1 MADGTLEEE
10 RDMKTKINAQ
20 NNAGGGGR
28 GSVRS
33 AAFCCELKTVFLFFS
48 PSLSN
53 GSGLNSESLSLFPGY
68 PPAPADKW
76 RAFVVRRTDPNLD

>member
-1 MADGTLEEE
+1 MADSTLEEE
-10 RDMKTKINAQ
+10 RDTKTNINAE
-20 NNAGGGGR
+20 NNAAGRDGR

-33 AAFCCELKTVFLFFS
+33 AAFCCELKTVLLFFS
-48 PSLSN
+48 SLSN
-53 GSGLNSESLSLFPGY
+53 GSGLNSGSLSLFPGS